1 MKKAIFFFP
10 AFLFAFALSAQKKS
24 KGKDKKQPVKT
35 DLITVGEANPLPD
48 SSTRFNGIIKYNM
61 TTDDPADKDSM
72 FIIFGDKQIRFT
84 MFTPGYKEGQVF
96 ETNMIANFSDSTLYI
111 LDNRTKTYK
120 IEKFGDRNP
129 DTEFTLLN
137 HKKTAPIMKII
148 CSEYSGDMK
157 TKDGEVFEAACLV
170 SKQHSYIDAM
180 DYNFL
185 NIQPVVYGYRIVL
198 GWRTRTTD
206 NENTYIIAYK
216 IEPGN
221 VSSYFDLTGYK
232 AN

>member
-10 AFLFAFALSAQKKS
+10 ALVFVLSVSAQKKS
-24 KGKDKKQPVKT
+24 KGKDKKSNVKT
-35 DLITVGEANPLPD
+35 EYISVGDATPVAD
-48 SSTRFNGIIKYNM
+48 TATKFTGVIKYNM
-61 TTDDPADKDSM
+61 TTDDPADRDSM
-72 FIIFGDKQIRFT
+72 FIIFGDRQIRFT

-96 ETNMIANFSDSTLYI
+96 ETNMIANFLDSTLYI
-111 LDNRTKTYK
+111 LDSRTRTYK
-120 IEKFGDRNP
+120 KEKFGDRNP
-129 DTEFTLLN
+129 DTEFMLLN

-148 CSEYSGDMK
+148 CSEYSGEMK

-170 SKQHSYIDAM
+170 SKQHSFIDAV

-185 NIQPVVYGYRIVL
+185 NIQPVVFGYHIVL